1 MTGTSALDNH
11 RIPPA
16 GGDPP
21 SAASDP
27 TDKVYRTLAAL
38 RRSFIRIGAVVL
50 VSAVAGFFLA
60 EPMLRYLQQRTGVTL
75 AAYGIPETFFTF
87 LNIALAFGIF
97 VSMPYI
103 LYAVL
108 SGVQPLF
115 PALTHRMVR
124 GFWLASVLLFYA
136 GVIFCLN
143 ISLPY
148 GVGFLLEFQGPH
160 IEAIISVRKF
170 AAFCLLFLFGFGIIF
185 ELPLAMILAGRLGLV
200 GYQALAR
207 NRRYALLAITIIA
220 AVLTP
225 TPDAFN
231 LALMAVPL
239 YMLFELGL
247 IGMRLG
253 RNERGDHVQDRG
265 PEILP

>member
-1 MTGTSALDNH
+1 MTGTSALE
-11 RIPPA
+11 
-16 GGDPP
+16 
-21 SAASDP
+21 SDP
-27 TDKVYRTLAAL
+27 LPPVDAESSSPPKAPEDKVYRTLQTL

-50 VSAVAGFFLA
+50 AAAIAGFFLA
-60 EPMLRYLQQRTGVTL
+60 EPILRSLQQRTDVTL
-75 AAYGIPETFFTF
+75 AAYSIPETFFTF
-87 LNIALAFGIF
+87 LNLAFAFGVF

-103 LYAVL
+103 LFAVL

-115 PALTHRMVR
+115 PALTRRMVR
-124 GFWLASVLLFYA
+124 GFWLASVLLFYS
-136 GVIFCLN
+136 GVVFCLN

-148 GVGFLLEFQGPH
+148 GVAFLLEFQSPH

-185 ELPLAMILAGRLGLV
+185 ELPLAMILAGRV
-200 GYQALAR
+200 GIVTRSALAR
-207 NRRYALLAITIIA
+207 NRRYAILGITIIS

-231 LALMAVPL
+231 LAMMAVPL
-239 YMLFELGL
+239 YLLFELGL

-253 RNERGDHVQDRG
+253 RK
-265 PEILP
+265 

>member
-1 MTGTSALDNH
+1 MTGTSALENH
-11 RIPPA
+11 RVPPA
-16 GGDPP
+16 DALPPTP
-21 SAASDP
+21 SAEP

-38 RRSFIRIGAVVL
+38 RRSFIRVGAVVL
-50 VSAVAGFFLA
+50 VSAIAGFFLA

-87 LNIALAFGIF
+87 LNLALAFGLF
-97 VSMPYI
+97 VSMPCI

-108 SGVQPLF
+108 AGVQPLF
-115 PALTHRMVR
+115 PVLTRRMVR
-124 GFWLASVLLFYA
+124 GFWLASVALFYA
-136 GVIFCLN
+136 GVVFCLN

-200 GYQALAR
+200 SYRALAR
-207 NRRYALLAITIIA
+207 NRRYAILAITVISA
-220 AVLTP
+220 MLTP

-231 LALMAVPL
+231 LGLMAVPL

-253 RNERGDHVQDRG
+253 RK
-265 PEILP
+265 

>member
-1 MTGTSALDNH
+1 MTGTPALENH
-11 RIPPA
+11 RVPPA
-16 GGDPP
+16 DADPATPP
-21 SAASDP
+21 SESM
-27 TDKVYRTLAAL
+27 DKVYRTLAAL

-50 VSAVAGFFLA
+50 VSAAAGYFLA
-60 EPMLRYLQQRTGVTL
+60 EPMLRHLQQRTGVSL

-87 LNIALAFGIF
+87 LNLALAFGIF

-103 LYAVL
+103 LYAIL
-108 SGVQPLF
+108 AGVQPLF
-115 PALTHRMVR
+115 PALTRRMVR
-124 GFWLASVLLFYA
+124 GFWLASVLLFYT
-136 GVIFCLN
+136 GVMFCLN

-148 GVGFLLEFQGPH
+148 GVAFLLEFQGPH

-185 ELPLAMILAGRLGLV
+185 ELPLAMILSGRLGLV
-200 GYQALAR
+200 SYQALAC
-207 NRRYALLAITIIA
+207 NRRYAILAITILSA
-220 AVLTP
+220 MLTP

-253 RNERGDHVQDRG
+253 RK
-265 PEILP
+265 

>member
-1 MTGTSALDNH
+1 MTGTPALESD
-11 RIPPA
+11 RRPPA
-16 GGDPP
+16 DAESANPP
-21 SAASDP
+21 KAP
-27 TDKVYRTLAAL
+27 EDKVYRTLHSL

-50 VSAVAGFFLA
+50 AAAIAGFFLA
-60 EPMLRYLQQRTGVTL
+60 EPILRSLQQRTGVTL

-87 LNIALAFGIF
+87 LNLALAFGVF

-103 LYAVL
+103 LFAVL

-115 PALTHRMVR
+115 PALTRRMVR
-124 GFWLASVLLFYA
+124 GFWLASVLLFYS
-136 GVIFCLN
+136 GVLFCLK

-148 GVGFLLEFQGPH
+148 GVAFLLEFQGPH

-185 ELPLAMILAGRLGLV
+185 ELPLAMILAGRV
-200 GYQALAR
+200 GIVARSTLAR
-207 NRRYALLAITIIA
+207 NRRYAILGITIIS

-239 YMLFELGL
+239 YLLFELGL
-247 IGMRLG
+247 IGMRL
-253 RNERGDHVQDRG
+253 ERS
-265 PEILP
+265 